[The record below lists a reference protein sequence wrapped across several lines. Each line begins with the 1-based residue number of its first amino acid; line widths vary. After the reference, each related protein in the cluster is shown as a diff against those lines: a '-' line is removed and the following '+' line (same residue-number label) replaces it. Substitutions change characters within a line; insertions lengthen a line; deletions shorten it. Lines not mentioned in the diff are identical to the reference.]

1 MEDAVIIHDSQIIIP
16 KDLPLRNSYQY
27 IVRNKS
33 GYMVRI
39 GKKSYIPGVFTSESK
54 AYNALK
60 VYLNNLD
67 NKKSKK

>member
-1 MEDAVIIHDSQIIIP
+1 MEDAVFIHDNQIIIP

-39 GKKSYIPGVFTSESK
+39 GKKSYIPGVFTSERK

-60 VYLNNLD
+60 VYLNSLD